1 MHAWNKKF
9 FVSKIALACAVAVT
23 APAAISADISGTVYD
38 TFYHD
43 SALAGHIGYRGYADD
58 DGADNGYVGG
68 DIYSSIN
75 NAVVDGVIST
85 HYLGFD
91 NNTSNTLNITNTT
104 VNGMITSQCMTTDC
118 GDARNDYDQSPLQLT
133 IDNSTINDTYEHF
146 DYDVTD
152 ANKVRDHETLNTY
165 DMGVAVTLD
174 QESDIVIKNNS
185 HVAGIALTQGYE
197 WADTDVNNGNTFDN
211 TLTVNDSS
219 LTSGSYT
226 ELQTTGFYGQS
237 DKPSDYGNIS
247 AAGSQADDV
256 ALSVVANAT
265 ADNAMK
271 TNAVFNNSTIA
282 GDVAFVSTFDE
293 NYYVGGY
300 DSNADGVLD
309 TNGWDDTDELNVT
322 LDNGSKWVGAATS
335 DVQMDSA
342 LYNRST
348 NSIWPGSVF
357 SSTNGYLIGD
367 DVYQSGLF
375 NVALNNGSEWDTT
388 KSSNIDDLTVNNRS
402 QVNVVE
408 SGLLADHISL
418 TNASTLKIAAHG
430 GVKTDVLSLNSGSQA
445 SLTEES
451 AALYANTIIVGSGS
465 ELNLGLGQVD
475 THNMVLTDNGTFD
488 IGSREY
494 VLNADMNNARDKT
507 AADYVYDQG
516 TIGINSDG
524 HLSIN
529 GVTNGNYQVRI
540 DNATGEG
547 QVADYQNKE
556 LIRIYGGNAT
566 FTHANTA
573 DLGAYKYQAEQYNDT
588 VVLAKQG
595 ITSTA
600 NAALSL
606 PSSNAAT
613 WHMEQDTLENRMNSS
628 RHTQGNDKG
637 GVWVNY
643 FGGQQNGDNGVID
656 YDQDVNGIMVGLDK
670 VTEGGGER
678 QWLVGMAASFA
689 KSSLSM
695 DDADADTDSQSARV
709 YSSLNFNNGAFFD
722 SSLSYSHFS
731 NSADSTMSNGQQ
743 VSGDSTTDAWG
754 FGLKLGY
761 DWKFAPQAYLT
772 PYASI
777 TGVFIGDDDY
787 SMSNNMHVSD
797 QAYDSVRYELGGNLG
812 YTFDLGADQA
822 ISPYATLAY
831 VYEDANND
839 ANINGDRIDNGVDGS
854 AVRLGLGGQFDM
866 NKNFTVYTG
875 VNYLGGSDVDQ
886 PWAANLGMKYR
897 W

>member
-9 FVSKIALACAVAVT
+9 FVSKIALACAVAVS
-23 APAAISADISGTVYD
+23 APAAMSADISGTVYD

-43 SALAGHIGYRGYADD
+43 STLANHIGYRGYADN

-75 NAVVDGVIST
+75 NAVVNGVIST

-91 NNTSNTLNITNTT
+91 NGTNNTLNITNTT
-104 VNGMITSQCMTTDC
+104 VNGMITSECMTTDC
-118 GDARNDYDQSPLQLT
+118 GTARNDYDQSPLQLT

-174 QESDIVIKNNS
+174 QESNIVIQNNS
-185 HVAGIALTQGYE
+185 HVAGIALSQGYE
-197 WADTDVNNGNTFDN
+197 WVDTDVNNANTFDN
-211 TLTVNDSS
+211 NLTVNDSV

-226 ELQTTGFYGQS
+226 ELQTSGFYGQS

-247 AAGSQADDV
+247 ANGIAADDV
-256 ALSVVANAT
+256 ALSVVANPT

-271 TNAVFNNSTIA
+271 TNAVFNNSTIT
-282 GDVAFVSTFDE
+282 GDVSFVSTFDE
-293 NYYVGGY
+293 NYYPGGQ
-300 DSNADGVLD
+300 DNNADGVPD
-309 TNGWDDTDELNVT
+309 SNGWDDTDELNLT
-322 LDNGSKWVGAATS
+322 LNNGSKWVGAAIS
-335 DVQMDSA
+335 DVDADAYLYDRSA
-342 LYNRST
+342 
-348 NSIWPGSVF
+348 NSIWPGSVL
-357 SSTNGYLIGD
+357 SDTTGYLIGK

-375 NVALNNGSEWDTT
+375 NIALDNGSEWDTT
-388 KSSNIDDLTVNNRS
+388 KMSNVDNLTVDHKS
-402 QVNVVE
+402 QVNVAE
-408 SGLLADHISL
+408 SGLLADNISL
-418 TNASTLKIAAHG
+418 ANQSSLKIAAHG
-430 GVKTDVLSLNSGSQA
+430 AVYTNALNLNSGSKA
-445 SLTEES
+445 TLTEES
-451 AALYANTIIVGSGS
+451 ASLYANTVTVGNGS
-465 ELNLGLGQVD
+465 ELNLGAGQVD
-475 THNMVLTDNGTFD
+475 THNMVLTDDGTFNT
-488 IGSREY
+488 GSREY
-494 VLNADMNNARDKT
+494 VLNADLNNARDKT
-507 AADYVYDQG
+507 AADYVYDRG
-516 TIGINSDG
+516 TIGMNSDG
-524 HLSIN
+524 HLAVN
-529 GVTNGNYQVRI
+529 GVADGNYQVRI
-540 DNATGEG
+540 NNATGEG
-547 QVADYQNKE
+547 RVADYQNKE
-556 LIRIYGGNAT
+556 LIRTYGGNAS
-566 FTHANTA
+566 FTHANSA
-573 DLGAYKYQAEQYNDT
+573 DLGAYKYQAQQVGDT

-613 WHMEQDTLENRMNSS
+613 WHMEQDTLSNRMDSS

-643 FGGQQNGDNGVID
+643 FGGQQNGDNGVVD
-656 YDQDVNGIMVGLDK
+656 YDQDVNGIMVGLDT
-670 VTEGGGER
+670 VTEGGGDR

-709 YSSLNFNNGAFFD
+709 YSSLDFKNGVFID
-722 SSLSYSHFS
+722 TSLSYSHFS
-731 NSADSTMSNGQQ
+731 NSTDSSMSDGQQ

-754 FGLKLGY
+754 FGLKAGY

-787 SMSNNMHVSD
+787 SMSNNMKVSD
-797 QAYDSVRYELGGNLG
+797 QAYDSMRYELGGNIG

-839 ANINGDRIDNGVDGS
+839 ADINGDRIDNGIDGS
-854 AVRLGLGGQFDM
+854 AVRVGLGGQFDM
-866 NKNFTVYTG
+866 SKNFTVYAG
-875 VNYLGGSDVDQ
+875 ANYLGGSDVDQ
-886 PWAANLGMKYR
+886 PWAADLGMKYR